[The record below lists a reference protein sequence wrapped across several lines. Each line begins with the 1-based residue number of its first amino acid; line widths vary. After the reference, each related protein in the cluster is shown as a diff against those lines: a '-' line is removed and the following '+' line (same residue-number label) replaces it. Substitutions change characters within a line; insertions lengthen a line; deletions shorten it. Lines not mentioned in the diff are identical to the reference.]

1 MITPFKQS
9 AVLTGSAFGAAEEH
23 GKVQAPPTF
32 GAAEGIQKPP
42 PIPETK
48 TWKQRLMAG
57 VEHDMHA
64 EVEEDPLIAA
74 IHANA
79 EKWDEDTEYIFGY
92 LQVISAICVIFA
104 HGAGEVGY
112 MSGPL
117 AVIYDIVKHPGKNVV
132 THGGSLMPEI
142 WQILIGA
149 FGLLIGLGTYGYK
162 VCAAVGTQM
171 AKITPSRGY
180 AAELATS
187 FIIMIAAQFSLPTSS
202 SQCVTGGILGIA
214 LFEGAKGINF
224 KLVGQTA
231 MSWVFTLF
239 IMGLGTALIFSQG
252 VYTPNRF
259 QTIGW
264 SDKFRSFQS
273 LCNEHNYCAA
283 GQYLKGCEL
292 AVNAATGRPE
302 YKQGA
307 CTNCSSVAAT
317 CRPWQYLL
325 GCAKLSSGKC
335 TNCTASDT
343 PKCPSGHYLT
353 GCPGTCTNAK

>member
-1 MITPFKQS
+1 
-9 AVLTGSAFGAAEEH
+9 
-23 GKVQAPPTF
+23 
-32 GAAEGIQKPP
+32 
-42 PIPETK
+42 
-48 TWKQRLMAG
+48 MAG

-64 EVEEDPLIAA
+64 EAEEDPLIAA

-79 EKWDEDTEYIFGY
+79 EKWDDDTEYIFGY

-117 AVIYDIVKHPGKNVV
+117 AVIYDIVKSPGKNVV
-132 THGGSLMPEI
+132 TNGGSIMPEI
-142 WQILIGA
+142 WHILIGA

-231 MSWVFTLF
+231 MSWVFTLV
-239 IMGLGTALIFSQG
+239 IMGIGTAIIFSQG
-252 VYTPNRF
+252 IYTPNRF
-259 QTIGW
+259 QTLAY
-264 SDKFRSFQS
+264 SDKLRSYQS
-273 LCNEHNYCAA
+273 LCSEHNYCTA
-283 GQYLKGCEL
+283 GQYLKDCKL
-292 AVNAATGRPE
+292 DVNAAGRPV
-302 YKQGA
+302 YTQGS
-307 CTNCSSVAAT
+307 CSNCSTYAGSN
-317 CRPWQYLL
+317 CKSNQYLL
-325 GCAKLSSGKC
+325 GCVPQSSGKC
-335 TNCTASDT
+335 TNCTSSAA
-343 PKCPSGHYLT
+343 CPPNSYLT
-353 GCPGTCTNAK
+353 GCPGTCIAK